1 MLNITLRTLP
11 LLSCCFLLNACTD
24 YPDVP
29 LGPEAS
35 SNIRQ
40 LQQPGMV
47 EKTRY
52 LPTQKDMHPPRE
64 TNRLLRYP
72 VFTGNL
78 IDTGR
83 SRQRNSVI
91 PAIMP
96 ILKKRPPEPT

>member
-11 LLSCCFLLNACTD
+11 LLSCCLLLNACTD
-24 YPDVP
+24 YPDAP
-29 LGPEAS
+29 LGPETS
-35 SNIRQ
+35 SNISQ
-40 LQQPGMV
+40 WQQPGML
-47 EKTRY
+47 EETRY

-64 TNRLLRYP
+64 INRLLRYP

-83 SRQRNSVI
+83 IGQRDSVK

-96 ILKKRPPEPT
+96 IMKKRPPEPT